1 MNYLSKDE
9 YLYNLLDLKI
19 IINKQEKNFIK
30 NIIQCGCFM
39 MNEDRV
45 NFWLELSDKISVNVE
60 QAISDARCDP
70 DLSSVTKMGA
80 DGTPTHKIDE
90 IAEDCVIKDLTDS
103 GRSLVLIS
111 EEIGEIKI
119 GDDDAEVLMIL
130 DPLDGTSNATRN
142 MPCYGISIA
151 LADLTKKSL
160 DDVTLDDVEVAYVKN
175 FPTGDVYSAVK
186 DRGAFKNHEQITP
199 ISTVG
204 KVRDATLCS
213 YVYRAKSEKLS
224 NLCSSVRRM
233 RIMGSI
239 AIEMCYVADGAY
251 DAYLDINEIVRILDI
266 AASQLI
272 IKENGGI
279 VTDYNGNPLSS
290 KLKLTEK
297 TSIMATCTKG
307 LHDDMISYLH

>member
-1 MNYLSKDE
+1 MMDE
-9 YLYNLLDLKI
+9 NRI
-19 IINKQEKNFIK
+19 T
-30 NIIQCGCFM
+30 
-39 MNEDRV
+39 
-45 NFWLELSDKISVNVE
+45 FWLELSDKISENVE
-60 QAISDARCDP
+60 RCINDARCDP

-90 IAEDCVIKDLTDS
+90 IAENCVIKTLNDS
-103 GRSLVLIS
+103 GKSLVLIS

-119 GDDDAEVLMIL
+119 GKEDAEVLMIL

-142 MPCYGISIA
+142 MPCYGISMA
-151 LADLTKKSL
+151 LADLTSKSL
-160 DDVTLDDVEVAYVKN
+160 DEVTLDDVEIAYVKN
-175 FPTGDVYSAVK
+175 FPTGDAYSAVK
-186 DRGAFKNHEQITP
+186 GKGALKNNERITP
-199 ISTVG
+199 ISHIT
-204 KVRDATLCS
+204 KVSDATLCS
-213 YVYRAKSEKLS
+213 YVYRAKSERLS

-279 VTDYNGNPLSS
+279 VTDYNGNPLSN

-297 TSIMATCTKG
+297 TSIMATCTSN
-307 LHDDMISYLH
+307 LHEDMMRYLH

>member
-1 MNYLSKDE
+1 
-9 YLYNLLDLKI
+9 
-19 IINKQEKNFIK
+19 
-30 NIIQCGCFM
+30 M
-39 MNEDRV
+39 MDEDRAT
-45 NFWLELSDKISVNVE
+45 FWLELSDKISEKVE
-60 QAISDARCDP
+60 RTISDARCDP
-70 DLSSVTKMGA
+70 DLSSITKMGA

-90 IAEDCVIKDLTDS
+90 IAEDCVIETLTES
-103 GRSLVLIS
+103 GKSLVLIS

-151 LADLTKKSL
+151 LADLRSKTL
-160 DDVTLDDVEVAYVKN
+160 DDVTLDDIEIAYVKN
-175 FPTGDVYSAVK
+175 FPTGDSYSAVK
-186 DRGAFKNHEQITP
+186 GRGALKNHEKITP
-199 ISTVG
+199 ISCVTNVS
-204 KVRDATLCS
+204 DATLCS
-213 YVYRAKSEKLS
+213 YVYRAKSERLS

-251 DAYLDINEIVRILDI
+251 DAYIDINEIVRILDI

-297 TSIMATCTKG
+297 TSIMATCTSK
-307 LHDDMISYLH
+307 LHENMMNYLH